1 MRRLLSCAVVYFL
14 MVGMAP
20 FALAKE
26 PSPEALKEANKL
38 FDLTFSGAFFENL
51 TAQIWNSVE
60 KDLKQKN
67 PSISDDVLS
76 TFKSELMTIQQEQM
90 VEVLKEAPRIY
101 ARHFSAEELKQLYD
115 FQASPIGKKSLKV
128 MPQIMGELMPLILK
142 HAQQAGPR
150 VMQKLQEKI
159 KQKGYKI

>member
-1 MRRLLSCAVVYFL
+1 MRRLLYSAVVYCL

-20 FALAKE
+20 LALAKE
-26 PSPEALKEANKL
+26 PSPEALREANKL
-38 FDLTFSGAFFENL
+38 FDLTFSGTFFENL
-51 TAQIWNSVE
+51 TEQVWKSVE
-60 KDLKQKN
+60 HALKAKN
-67 PSISDDVLS
+67 PSISEDVLS
-76 TFKSELMTIQQEQM
+76 TFKSELMAIQQEQM
-90 VEVLKEAPRIY
+90 ADVMKEAPRIY
-101 ARHFSAEELKQLYD
+101 ARHFTVDELKQLYD

>member
-1 MRRLLSCAVVYFL
+1 MRRLLYSAVVYCL

-20 FALAKE
+20 LALAKE
-26 PSPEALKEANKL
+26 PSSEALREANKL
-38 FDLTFSGAFFENL
+38 FDLTFSGTFFENL
-51 TAQIWNSVE
+51 TAQVWKSVE
-60 KDLKQKN
+60 QALKAKN
-67 PSISDDVLS
+67 PSISEDVLS
-76 TFKSELMTIQQEQM
+76 TFKSELMAIQQEQM
-90 VEVLKEAPRIY
+90 ADVMKEAPRIY
-101 ARHFSAEELKQLYD
+101 ARHFTVDELKQLYD

-159 KQKGYKI
+159 KHKGYKI

>member
-1 MRRLLSCAVVYFL
+1 MRRLLYSAVVYCL

-20 FALAKE
+20 LALAKE
-26 PSPEALKEANKL
+26 PSSEALREANKL
-38 FDLTFSGAFFENL
+38 FDLTFSGTFFENL
-51 TAQIWNSVE
+51 TAQVWKSVE
-60 KDLKQKN
+60 QALKAKN
-67 PSISDDVLS
+67 PSISEDVLS
-76 TFKSELMTIQQEQM
+76 TFKSELMAIQQEQM
-90 VEVLKEAPRIY
+90 ADVMKEAPRIY
-101 ARHFSAEELKQLYD
+101 ARHFTVDELKQLYD